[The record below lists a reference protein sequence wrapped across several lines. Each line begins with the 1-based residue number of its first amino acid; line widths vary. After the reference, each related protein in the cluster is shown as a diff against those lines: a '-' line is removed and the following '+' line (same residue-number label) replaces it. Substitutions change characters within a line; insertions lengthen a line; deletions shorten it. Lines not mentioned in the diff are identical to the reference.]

1 MRPARR
7 ASVWRDSLIA
17 FILRFAGVWRFLL
30 SGSALVSQSLTRSAL
45 YLRGA
50 FERSVYMLKVQLSV
64 LALAGMS
71 LVSTSR
77 AATIVEDFSSD
88 PSQHGWQMFG
98 DTNLFQWDS
107 TNHWLAV
114 TWDSAQPNSYFYL
127 PLSGY
132 LTRYDDFSIAFDL
145 RLQDIASNVETN
157 KTGPVQLGIGFQ
169 RYTVATNAG
178 FLRPFG
184 MYGMVSDIAEFDYY
198 PHGFYDYGD
207 GQVYDSP
214 PHVVPSF
221 VSSQDSSSP
230 SNLNPDYV
238 LELPTNQ
245 VMHVTMAYNGDTQ
258 TAAITVTTNGVPVG
272 SLPDLVLNSTNNSN
286 FITSDDYTVD
296 MFSITSYTSIGDDYD
311 SLLAHGVVANLH
323 IDLPPPAQN
332 LTGAFSNGVWQVQ
345 FSDRTNWVYTLERT
359 SGFGSWSDAS
369 DPAAG
374 NGTTLV
380 LQDTNSPPGHA
391 YYRVRANRP

>member
-1 MRPARR
+1 
-7 ASVWRDSLIA
+7 
-17 FILRFAGVWRFLL
+17 
-30 SGSALVSQSLTRSAL
+30 
-45 YLRGA
+45 
-50 FERSVYMLKVQLSV
+50 MLKLRLSM
-64 LALAGMS
+64 LALAGLS
-71 LVSTSR
+71 LVSASR
-77 AATIVEDFSSD
+77 AVTIVEDFATNPLQD
-88 PSQHGWQMFG
+88 GWQVFG
-98 DTNLFQWDS
+98 TTNLFQWDS

-114 TWDSAQPNSYFYL
+114 TWDSSQPNSYFYL
-127 PLSGY
+127 PLGGY

-145 RLQDIASNVETN
+145 RLQDIASNVAPG

-169 RYTVATNAG
+169 RYMVATNAG

-184 MYGMVSDIAEFDYY
+184 MYGMVSDIAEFGYY
-198 PHGFYDYGD
+198 PYGFYYGD
-207 GQVYDSP
+207 GGQIYDSP
-214 PHVVPSF
+214 PHTVPSF
-221 VSSQDSSSP
+221 VSSQGAYSP
-230 SNLNPDYV
+230 NELNPDYV

-245 VMHVTMAYNGDTQ
+245 LMHVTMTYNGDTQ

-272 SLPDLVLNSTNNSN
+272 SLPNLVLNTTNNNN
-286 FITSDDYTVD
+286 FTASDDYSVD
-296 MFSITSYTSIGDDYD
+296 MFSIASYTSIGDDYD

-345 FSDRTNWVYTLERT
+345 FSDRTNWGYTLART
-359 SGFGSWSDAS
+359 IGFGAWSDAS

-380 LQDTNSPPGHA
+380 LQDTNAPAGHA